1 MASGEE
7 SVDLS
12 VEARIAGSNRR
23 RVPHGWAMLRQVNG
37 LRDVASAGRT
47 DELSPKPDPRP
58 LNSRALAG
66 KCQLQ
71 GEGWLKIPREGSAS
85 GMAAWHLSWATA

>member
-1 MASGEE
+1 MAGGKN

-23 RVPHGWAMLRQVNG
+23 WTLQGLAMLRQVNG
-37 LRDVASAGRT
+37 LQSLTSVGRT

-66 KCQLQ
+66 KCQLR
-71 GEGWLKIPREGSAS
+71 GEGLEFS
-85 GMAAWHLSWATA
+85 